1 MFRLVTTMKQGT
13 ASGLA
18 AAAARYATV
27 EDARAG
33 ATLLLRND
41 RVLRVMVVRNEVPP
55 AFVEWLD
62 R

>member
-18 AAAARYATV
+18 AAAARYPTV
-27 EDARAG
+27 EAARAG
-33 ATLLLRND
+33 AAALFRND
-41 RVLRVMVVRNEVPP
+41 RVMRVMVVRNQVPP

>member
-1 MFRLVTTMKQGT
+1 MKQGT

-18 AAAARYATV
+18 AAAARYPTMEA
-27 EDARAG
+27 ARAG
-33 ATLLLRND
+33 AAALFRND